1 MPGIKGD
8 LIVVFTQ
15 NMSEE
20 MKEAQR
26 KSDER
31 ILQEHKTEEDVRQ
44 KLKEDA
50 DKKKG
55 QAILKNAAK
64 AKKNLEENDKILE
77 QEEKA

>member
-1 MPGIKGD
+1 MPCINGD
-8 LIVVFTQ
+8 PIVVSTQ
-15 NMSEE
+15 NMSEG
-20 MKEAQR
+20 MKEAKR

-50 DKKKG
+50 DKKKE

-64 AKKNLEENDKILE
+64 AKKRLEENDKILE

>member
-1 MPGIKGD
+1 MPCIKGD
-8 LIVVFTQ
+8 PIVVSTQ
-15 NMSEE
+15 NMSEG
-20 MKEAQR
+20 MKEAKR

-31 ILQEHKTEEDVRQ
+31 ILQEYKTEEDVRQ

-50 DKKKG
+50 DKKKE

-64 AKKNLEENDKILE
+64 AKKRLEENDKILE

>member
-64 AKKNLEENDKILE
+64 AKKNLEQNDKIVE

>member
-1 MPGIKGD
+1 
-8 LIVVFTQ
+8 
-15 NMSEE
+15 MSEG
-20 MKEAQR
+20 MKEAKR

-31 ILQEHKTEEDVRQ
+31 ILQEHKIEEDVRQ

-50 DKKKG
+50 DKKKE

-64 AKKNLEENDKILE
+64 AKKRLEENDKILE

>member
-15 NMSEE
+15 NMSEG

-44 KLKEDA
+44 ELKEDA

>member
-15 NMSEE
+15 NMSEG

-55 QAILKNAAK
+55 LAILKNAAK

>member
-1 MPGIKGD
+1 MPCIKD
-8 LIVVFTQ
+8 DPIVVFTQ
-15 NMSEE
+15 NMSEG
-20 MKEAQR
+20 MKEAKR

-31 ILQEHKTEEDVRQ
+31 ILQEHKIEEDVRQ

-50 DKKKG
+50 DNKKE

-64 AKKNLEENDKILE
+64 AKKRLEENDKILE

>member
-15 NMSEE
+15 NMSEG
-20 MKEAQR
+20 MKEAKR

-64 AKKNLEENDKILE
+64 VKKNFEENDKILE

>member
-8 LIVVFTQ
+8 LVVVFTQ

-64 AKKNLEENDKILE
+64 AKKNLEENDKIVE

>member
-1 MPGIKGD
+1 MPCIKGD
-8 LIVVFTQ
+8 PIVVSTQ
-15 NMSEE
+15 NMSEG
-20 MKEAQR
+20 MKEAKR

>member
-1 MPGIKGD
+1 MPCIKGD
-8 LIVVFTQ
+8 PIVVSTQ
-15 NMSEE
+15 NMSEG
-20 MKEAQR
+20 MKEAKR

-50 DKKKG
+50 DKKKE
-55 QAILKNAAK
+55 QAVLKNAAK
-64 AKKNLEENDKILE
+64 AKKRLEENDKILE

>member
-1 MPGIKGD
+1 MPCIKGD
-8 LIVVFTQ
+8 PIVVSTQ
-15 NMSEE
+15 NMSEG
-20 MKEAQR
+20 MKEAKR

-31 ILQEHKTEEDVRQ
+31 ILQEHKIEEDVRQ

-50 DKKKG
+50 DKKKE

-64 AKKNLEENDKILE
+64 AKKRLEENDKILE

>member
-1 MPGIKGD
+1 MPCIKGD
-8 LIVVFTQ
+8 PIVVFTQ
-15 NMSEE
+15 NMSEG
-20 MKEAQR
+20 MKEAKR

-31 ILQEHKTEEDVRQ
+31 ILQEHKIEEDVRQ

-50 DKKKG
+50 DNKKE

-64 AKKNLEENDKILE
+64 AKKRLEENDKILE

>member
-15 NMSEE
+15 NMSEG
-20 MKEAQR
+20 MKEAKR

-31 ILQEHKTEEDVRQ
+31 ILQEHKIEEDVRQ

-50 DKKKG
+50 DKKKE

-64 AKKNLEENDKILE
+64 AKKRLEENDKILE

>member
-15 NMSEE
+15 NMSEG
-20 MKEAQR
+20 MKEAKR

-31 ILQEHKTEEDVRQ
+31 ILQEHKIEEDVRQ

-50 DKKKG
+50 DKKKE

-64 AKKNLEENDKILE
+64 AKKRLEENDKILE
-77 QEEKA
+77 QEEKT